1 MAIDPISMN
10 SLLAKLDAARAV
22 LSAAAPSAAPAAA
35 APGAGAAGGATP
47 VDFAALLQKS
57 LAAVDQTQQ
66 QAMTMADRFQVGD
79 PKVSLEETMVALAKA
94 NVSFQQLVQVRNRMI
109 SAYHDVMNMQI

>member
-1 MAIDPISMN
+1 MGMDPVSMN
-10 SLLAKLDAARAV
+10 SLLAKLEAARTA
-22 LSAAAPSAAPAAA
+22 LGATPAAA
-35 APGAGAAGGATP
+35 ARATLPAAMTGAAATTP
-47 VDFAALLQKS
+47 VDFAALLRKS

-66 QAMTMADRFQVGD
+66 QASGLADRFQVGD
-79 PKVSLEETMVALAKA
+79 SRVSLEETMVALAKA